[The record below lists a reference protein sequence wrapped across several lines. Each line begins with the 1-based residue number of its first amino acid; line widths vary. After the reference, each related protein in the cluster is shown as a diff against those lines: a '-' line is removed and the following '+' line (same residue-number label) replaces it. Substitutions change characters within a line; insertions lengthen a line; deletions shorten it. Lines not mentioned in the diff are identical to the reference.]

1 MCKTTD
7 LLHCHLM
14 TCIAW
19 RYIDMK
25 EKVFQTIFTAFTI
38 YRPDSPELEIYV
50 QFKPV
55 AQLLPSQIEL
65 QICLSPFK

>member
-1 MCKTTD
+1 
-7 LLHCHLM
+7 
-14 TCIAW
+14 
-19 RYIDMK
+19 MK

-65 QICLSPFK
+65 QICLGPFK